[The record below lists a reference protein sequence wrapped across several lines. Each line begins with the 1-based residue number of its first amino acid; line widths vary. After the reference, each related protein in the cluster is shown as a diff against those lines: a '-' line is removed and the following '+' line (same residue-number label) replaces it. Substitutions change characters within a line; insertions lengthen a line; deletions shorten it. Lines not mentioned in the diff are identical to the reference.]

1 MSVRLF
7 LLRHGVAEERSSRW
21 SERERPLTAEGV
33 EKMREEARGI
43 AFLAPGIDFIL
54 SSPLKRAMQTAEA
67 VGQVLRLPVV
77 PCDALSS
84 GAAPDA
90 ILQALAPHAGK
101 TGILL
106 AGHEPDLGDL
116 AAHLLG
122 APEGTIEFKKGAL
135 CCIEVDGLPP
145 GRPGTLRS
153 HLPPAVLRALSK
165 AR

>member
-7 LLRHGVAEERSSRW
+7 LLRHGVAEERSPQW
-21 SERERPLTAEGV
+21 SEMERPLTPEGM

-43 AFLAPGIDFIL
+43 ASLSPGIDLIL

-67 VGQVLRLPVV
+67 VAKALRQPVV
-77 PCDALSS
+77 PFDALAS
-84 GAAPDA
+84 GASPET
-90 ILQALAPHAGK
+90 ILRALVPHAGK

-135 CCIEVDGLPP
+135 CCIEVDALPP
-145 GRPGTLRS
+145 GKPGVLRS
-153 HLPPAVLRALSK
+153 LLPPSVLRALGK

>member
-7 LLRHGVAEERSSRW
+7 LLRHGVAEERSARW
-21 SERERPLTAEGV
+21 SEMDRPLTPEGV

-43 AFLAPGIDFIL
+43 AFLSPGIDLIL

-67 VGQVLRLPVV
+67 VGQTLRLPVV
-77 PCDALSS
+77 PLDALAS
-84 GAAPDA
+84 GASPGAV
-90 ILQALAPHAGK
+90 LQALAAYSGR

-122 APEGTIEFKKGAL
+122 APEGTVEFKKGAL

-145 GRPGTLRS
+145 QGPGLLRS
-153 HLPPAVLRALSK
+153 HLPPAVLRALG
-165 AR
+165 R